1 MQEYLWGKAS
11 RLIACG
17 WIYAAS
23 RDRPLDGALYNSCGK
38 ALDLNDLQPEV
49 SIKCQAVWC
58 LMS

>member
-23 RDRPLDGALYNSCGK
+23 RVGRLMVFFITVAAK
-38 ALDLNDLQPEV
+38 ALDLNYLQPEV
-49 SIKCQAVWC
+49 SIKCPA
-58 LMS
+58 L